1 MERARELYAQGNVF
15 DAARRLVIEQRS
27 AAVDV
32 ARELPEGA
40 MRRLL
45 KYIIETVLNRPHEL
59 QLGLAIEQG
68 EAETGVGSNLVT
80 APGSA
85 N

>member
-1 MERARELYAQGNVF
+1 
-15 DAARRLVIEQRS
+15 
-27 AAVDV
+27 
-32 ARELPEGA
+32 

-59 QLGLAIEQG
+59 QLGLATEQG